1 MTDHHVIPPI
11 DANAE
16 QLVPLG
22 YTFEFRLDMHVTVL
36 LVLLMVLMSTQISAQ
51 EIVRVHNWADYI
63 DPDVIRDFE
72 LDTGIKVEYTSYATA
87 AELEADLEG
96 GDYFDVIVPSD
107 FQLDRLIRE
116 KLLLEKDISK
126 LPNRSAVSKE
136 LLANLS
142 AKSGADRYV
151 SPYMWGAVGLVVNE
165 RAASQV
171 MHAPIANSW
180 GVLFDSYSTKKLH
193 SCGLMLLNAQEETL
207 SLYLSYKGKSL
218 KNSSHRAIAKAAHE
232 LQGLGVSLS
241 PSAFST
247 YISQLASGKVC
258 AGMAWNGHVTAAN
271 KKGELR
277 FTIPTE
283 GGLMFIDSL
292 AIPAN
297 AQNITSAYRFID
309 YMLEPKIAVRNA
321 RATHFTPSLDLDRES
336 NRRLLPDAFLP
347 SREERRRLYFLEQ
360 LSASQ
365 KQTIATAWVQLQVGK

>member
-1 MTDHHVIPPI
+1 
-11 DANAE
+11 
-16 QLVPLG
+16 
-22 YTFEFRLDMHVTVL
+22 MHVTVL
-36 LVLLMVLMSTQISAQ
+36 LVLLMALVSTQVPAQ
-51 EIVRVHNWADYI
+51 EVVRVHNWADYI
-63 DPDVIRDFE
+63 DPGVIRDFE
-72 LDTGIKVEYTSYATA
+72 RDTGIKVEYTNYATA

-116 KLLLEKDISK
+116 KRLVEIDFSR
-126 LPNRSAVSKE
+126 LPNRSEVSKE

-142 AKSGADRYV
+142 AKRGADRYV

-165 RAASQV
+165 SAASRV
-171 MHAPIANSW
+171 MQAPIANSW
-180 GVLFDSYSTKKLH
+180 SVLFDPSSTNKLH
-193 SCGLMLLNAQEETL
+193 SCGVTLLNAQEETL
-207 SLYLSYKGKSL
+207 SLYLNYKGKSL
-218 KNSSHRAIAKAAHE
+218 KSSSPRGIAKAARE
-232 LQGLGVSLS
+232 LQGLGALLS

-258 AGMAWNGHVTAAN
+258 AGMAWNGHVSAAN
-271 KKGELR
+271 GKGELR

-297 AQNITSAYRFID
+297 AQNITSAYRFIN
-309 YMLEPKIAVRNA
+309 YMLEPRIAVRNA

-336 NRRLLPDAFLP
+336 YRRLIPDTFLP

-360 LSASQ
+360 LSGDQ
-365 KQTIATAWVQLQVGK
+365 KRAIRTAWKQWQAGK